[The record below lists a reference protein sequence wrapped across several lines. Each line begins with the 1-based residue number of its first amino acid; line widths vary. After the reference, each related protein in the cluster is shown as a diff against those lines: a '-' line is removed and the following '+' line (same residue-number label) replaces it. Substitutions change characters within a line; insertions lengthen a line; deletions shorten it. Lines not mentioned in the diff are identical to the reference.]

1 MKITVCLASY
11 NGQNFIKEQI
21 ESILSQLSAIDE
33 LIVSDDISS
42 DSTLD
47 IRTHLK
53 MIGLKYYRE

>member
-47 IRTHLK
+47 IVNSFKDDRIKILS
-53 MIGLKYYRE
+53 

>member
-47 IRTHLK
+47 IVNSLK

>member
-47 IRTHLK
+47 IVNSFK
-53 MIGLKYYRE
+53 DDRE